1 MFLAVL
7 SLIFHPLGT
16 ALARHRLENDRR
28 NLDRELRRL
37 PRHLLDDLAGDDRPW
52 RRD

>member
-7 SLIFHPLGT
+7 SLIFHPMGT
-16 ALARHRLENDRR
+16 ALARYRLANDRKH
-28 NLDRELRRL
+28 LDRELSRL
-37 PRHLLDDLAGDDRPW
+37 PCHLLDDLAGDDRPW